1 VNAAKNIRA
10 MSLADTL
17 GLSDRV
23 KGSSAAK
30 LVSASA
36 KALGADVLSA

>member
-10 MSLADTL
+10 MGKAYTL
-17 GLSDRV
+17 GLSDCV
-23 KGSSAAK
+23 KGPSAAK

-36 KALGADVLSA
+36 VAKGADVLSA